1 MLERTRVPYGGERFQ
16 RDILVVPLKKEPIRS
31 AALPK
36 YGKASAASTNLF
48 HRSSGYNPKTVIA
61 GLEKRRAELF
71 ALALEAVARAK
82 EARERCVRAENKLEQ
97 ETNQRLVAEQ
107 RLRDIEQVRLRQLQ
121 AMIKVAEND
130 ARSLT
135 LALARADQKR
145 AEAEA
150 SARAAK
156 EKAHQIESFYLGGE
170 AAGRHTRERDLK
182 FGLLIFENK
191 RHEMSGM
198 ECGLP
203 DHAPIAEDEFT
214 SFNLM
219 KPVDDEH
226 TDRVTKQK
234 ELRIKPKFI
243 VYSTVIM
250 SLLVGV
256 CWLLSGASL

>member
-1 MLERTRVPYGGERFQ
+1 MLERTRVPYGGDRLQ
-16 RDILVVPLKKEPIRS
+16 RDILVVPLKKEPIRT
-31 AALPK
+31 AAVPK
-36 YGKASAASTNLF
+36 YGKGSAASVTNLI
-48 HRSSGYNPKTVIA
+48 HRSSGYNPKGVIA
-61 GLEKRRAELF
+61 MLEKRRAELF
-71 ALALEAVARAK
+71 ALALEAVARAQ
-82 EARERCVRAENKLEQ
+82 EAREKCVRAENKLEQ

-107 RLRDIEQVRLRQLQ
+107 RLREIEEVRLRQLQ

-150 SARAAK
+150 TARAAK
-156 EKAHQIESFYLGGE
+156 EKAHQIESFYLG
-170 AAGRHTRERDLK
+170 AKTAGHHSTERDLK

-198 ECGLP
+198 ECALP
-203 DHAPIAEDEFT
+203 KQAPFAEDKFT
-214 SFNLM
+214 SLNLP
-219 KPVDDEH
+219 KSVGEL
-226 TDRVTKQK
+226 TDRVTKLK
-234 ELRIKPKFI
+234 ELRIRPKFI

-256 CWLLSGASL
+256 YWLLSGAFL